1 MRMLYRQEL
10 TPFIEEFAAHHCG
23 VRLGRMFG
31 RPAVY
36 VGRRLCAC
44 LMDAGVIIRLPDDL
58 ARRELH
64 GGAKP
69 FSKRG
74 KATGSWVLYTPKTAA
89 AARRLT
95 PILEIAA
102 RHVARRQA
110 EELTGVKFTGGE

>member
-10 TPFIEEFAAHHCG
+10 TPFIEEFAAQHRG

-44 LMDAGVIIRLPDDL
+44 LMDDGVIVRLPDDV
-58 ARRELH
+58 AKRELR
-64 GGAKP
+64 GKAKP
-69 FSKRG
+69 FGRRG
-74 KATGSWVLYTPKTAA
+74 KAMGSWVKYTPGTAV

-95 PILEIAA
+95 PVLELAA

-110 EELTGVKFTGGE
+110 EELTGVKFTSAE